1 MVATSSTEAEYV
13 SCALASK
20 EAIWLRQL
28 LGELQ
33 QFYDVEEYDSITN
46 YDDTQYHEDTYS
58 FPSDQYYQPRK
69 SSIPTT
75 TIYCDNNGA
84 TALTKN
90 PDQMKKTKHID
101 IAYHF
106 VRERV
111 EMGELDIVYKST
123 DEMVADDLTKAL
135 STDKHQKHLVGMGIS
150 ESA

>member
-1 MVATSSTEAEYV
+1 
-13 SCALASK
+13 
-20 EAIWLRQL
+20 

-33 QFYDVEEYDSITN
+33 QFYDVEEYDSMTSNITN
-46 YDDTQYHEDTYS
+46 FDGSQYHDQDTDIYP
-58 FPSDQYYQPRK
+58 FPSDRYYQPRK